1 MLVFVLGVD
10 GLHLTACGKTTFLF
24 VLSFVSAEGGGSVE
38 EGGLAGVNTTRVG
51 GVVRWSDVSG
61 VLSFGRGPFFFVLHT
76 IWIFLKSIQFFL
88 FMTYSIYDLLTCDL
102 RTGSAV
108 T

>member
-1 MLVFVLGVD
+1 MGRQRLCLCCPFSQLKGGVWRRA
-10 GLHLTACGKTTFLF
+10 G
-24 VLSFVSAEGGGSVE
+24 
-38 EGGLAGVNTTRVG
+38 AGVNTTRVG
-51 GVVRWSDVSG
+51 GVVRWSDVSR
-61 VLSFGRGPFFFVLHT
+61 VLSFGRGPFFCTSYNMDFSQVNT
-76 IWIFLKSIQFFL
+76 IFFL